1 MGILNIERAVEKTE
15 IDTRYDIGARHLR
28 EIFEKFGVV
37 SFEAITFSFKLGY
50 AQGYKARKAE
60 EGQKNKNKKPQRAG
74 NL

>member
-1 MGILNIERAVEKTE
+1 MGILNIEKTVENTE
-15 IDTRYDIGARHLR
+15 IDTRYDIGACHLI

-37 SFEAITFSFKLGY
+37 SYEAITFSFKLGY

-60 EGQKNKNKKPQRAG
+60 EGRKNKKPQRGG